1 MAKRNKAKIKGF
13 FRGQIIDRS
22 GRVCGDSDWVENVT
36 TNVGI
41 QNLGSSIL
49 GPTGGNSVVCARI
62 ATQTAAVNVTQVDLL
77 GYENSFRLPTTS
89 ATTGAG
95 AMTCQFT
102 ASFAGSNNSDTIAV
116 GAAGLDIATPVN
128 ATQTTN
134 SLVNAQTFTTSNMA
148 TNQDFNLT
156 YQVRFTTA

>member
-1 MAKRNKAKIKGF
+1 MARKTKIKGF
-13 FRGQIIDRS
+13 FRGQIVDRT
-22 GRVCGDSDWVENVT
+22 GRVYGDSDWVENVT
-36 TNVGI
+36 TNVGV

-49 GPTGGNSVVCARI
+49 GTDGGDSVVCARI

-77 GYENSFRLPTTS
+77 GYENSYQAPTTA

-102 ASFAGSNNSDTIAV
+102 ASFAGSDNSDTIAV
-116 GAAGLDIATPVN
+116 GSAGLDIATPAN

-134 SLVNAQTFTTSNMA
+134 SLVNAQTFTSSNMA